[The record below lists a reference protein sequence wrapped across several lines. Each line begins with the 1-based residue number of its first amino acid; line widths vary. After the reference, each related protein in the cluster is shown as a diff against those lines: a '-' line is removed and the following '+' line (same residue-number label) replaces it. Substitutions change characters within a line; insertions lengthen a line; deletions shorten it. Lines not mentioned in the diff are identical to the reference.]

1 MKEKQ
6 MQFQNFLEEQIALC
20 EHRCNQLLADGREDE
35 ATFEK
40 IKGNIYDIFRTV
52 LAVAVKTCA
61 DDAEAVG
68 TFFSLRIEQIPLSW
82 EQAYEKAKAHNDVS
96 KMHLEQTKLDVA
108 KQIKEEFKRIWEEAQ

>member
-6 MQFQNFLEEQIALC
+6 SKFQNFFEEQITLC
-20 EHRCNQLLADGREDE
+20 EQRYSQLLADGRGDE

-52 LAVAVKTCA
+52 LSVAVKTCA

-68 TFFSLRIEQIPLSW
+68 GFFRLRIEQIPSSW
-82 EQAYEKAKAHNDVS
+82 ELAYEKAKEHNDVNR
-96 KMHLEQTKLDVA
+96 MHLEQTKLDVVR
-108 KQIKEEFKRIWEEAQ
+108 QIKEQFTEIWGEAQ